1 MAAKLRI
8 SLLFLHIQ
16 DILSHTDKTSL
27 LICYIDTEKINL
39 IKALANSVSYQFLQT
54 NHKK

>member
-39 IKALANSVSYQFLQT
+39 IKALANSLSYQFLQT